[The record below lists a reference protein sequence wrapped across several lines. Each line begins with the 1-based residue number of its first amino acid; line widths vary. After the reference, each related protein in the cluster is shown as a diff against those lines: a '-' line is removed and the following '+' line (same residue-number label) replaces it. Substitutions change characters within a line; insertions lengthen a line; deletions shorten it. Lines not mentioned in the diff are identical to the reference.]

1 MQRLSLIKFFWAG
14 QSFLRPKEVPEGM
27 PAILAHIPL
36 SGVARWMSAFFE
48 ETLGMA
54 IPETRR
60 AGQALWN
67 YAEALSNEYLQA
79 ALEQRE
85 MPVSLAVNIKLTR
98 LIEEF
103 LHEFEIECRGLNIF
117 SLSNIGTH
125 STSKLLGNAHANLP
139 TDTVARLSS
148 AVIADIDE
156 AGRCLAFDRPT
167 AAGFHILRAV
177 EPLIVQYLNKLS
189 GVVSPP
195 SRSRSWGAYANA
207 LRSSRLSA
215 TVDLK
220 IVGMIDHIREFYRNP
235 IMHPEETLTSEQA
248 LSLFHTCLSAIVQL
262 DAAIEALP

>member
-36 SGVARWMSAFFE
+36 SSVARWMSAFFE

-60 AGQALWN
+60 AGQDLWN
-67 YAEALSNEYLQA
+67 YAETLSNEFLQA
-79 ALEQRE
+79 ALGQSE
-85 MPVSLAVNIKLTR
+85 MPVTLAVKIKLIR

-103 LHEFEIECRGLNIF
+103 LHEFEVECRGLNIF

-156 AGRCLAFDRPT
+156 AGRCLAFDRST

-177 EPLIVQYLNKLS
+177 EPLIVQYLNKL
-189 GVVSPP
+189 
-195 SRSRSWGAYANA
+195 
-207 LRSSRLSA
+207 
-215 TVDLK
+215 
-220 IVGMIDHIREFYRNP
+220 
-235 IMHPEETLTSEQA
+235 
-248 LSLFHTCLSAIVQL
+248 
-262 DAAIEALP
+262 